1 MWPRWHTA
9 SQRVGGPDDTLRL
22 VSRLLLA
29 TFGLTL
35 LGCSSHRSPAPRA
48 LPEASAAQQAW
59 HYTATLASDRSKI
72 DVRLCFE
79 GPPGDRL
86 VSSNRRAADYIEHVR
101 VGDRRIAK
109 SGRTFSL
116 SDVDAGECLDYV
128 VDVLGMTR
136 AEGFSRHVRSE
147 GDSVLLRQSMW
158 LWYPRGLPEDIDVTL
173 TLNLPDGVEAS
184 VPWTAM
190 PGEDRSARTC
200 RYQLDST
207 VFQWI
212 GYNAFG
218 DLGLQRFET
227 GGTEVEV
234 ATLDA
239 PMRATKPGLK
249 AWASDAV
256 AASAELFGAFP
267 REHLQMLVLPVEG
280 SGSGSVYFGMA
291 GRGGGSGVYILMDN
305 LVDDHDLLGGWT
317 TTHELLHHGMPFVDD
332 AWMAEGWVSYYT
344 ELQRTR
350 MGHRD
355 EKEGWQKL
363 YEAFGRG
370 RRTERSGTLQEV
382 SDHMHDNF
390 GYQRVYWGGAA
401 VAFAVDVAIRQDSG
415 GEKSLDDA
423 MRFLRSCCGEAR
435 HKWNANDLLAKL
447 DAWYGKPLFTD
458 VAGPI
463 LSQSA
468 FPEVEDTLTALGIDT
483 SSGRVLLDD
492 SHPMAEQR
500 RAIMAPRKN

>member
-1 MWPRWHTA
+1 M
-9 SQRVGGPDDTLRL
+9 
-22 VSRLLLA
+22 
-29 TFGLTL
+29 L
-35 LGCSSHRSPAPRA
+35 LGCSSRPSAPARA

-59 HYTATLASDRSKI
+59 HYTATVAPDRSKI
-72 DVRLCFE
+72 EVRLCFE

-86 VSSNRRAADYIEHVR
+86 ISSNRRAADYIEHVR
-101 VGDRRIAK
+101 VEGRRIAK
-109 SGRTFSL
+109 TGRSFSL
-116 SDVDAGECLDYV
+116 TDVRAGDCLDYV

-136 AEGFSRHVRSE
+136 AEGFSRHVRTE
-147 GDSVLLRQSMW
+147 GESVLLRQSMW
-158 LWYPRGLPEDIDVTL
+158 LWWARGLPEDIDVTL
-173 TLNLPDGVEAS
+173 TLNLPEGVEAS

-207 VFQWI
+207 VFRWI

-234 ATLDA
+234 ATLDV
-239 PMRATKPGLK
+239 PMRATKSGLE

-256 AASAELFGAFP
+256 ASSAELFGGFP

-291 GRGGGSGVYILMDN
+291 GRGGGSGVYILMDDH
-305 LVDDHDLLGGWT
+305 VDDHELLGGWT
-317 TTHELLHHGMPFVDD
+317 TTHELLHHGMPFIND

-350 MGHRD
+350 LGHRD
-355 EKEGWQKL
+355 ERHGWQKL

-401 VAFAVDVAIRQDSG
+401 VAFAVDVALRKDSG
-415 GEKSLDDA
+415 GDKSLDDA

-435 HKWNANDLLAKL
+435 HKWDAAELLAKL
-447 DAWYGKPLFTD
+447 DVWYGKPLFTEL
-458 VAGPI
+458 AQSI
-463 LSQSA
+463 LSQQG
-468 FPEVEDTLTALGIDT
+468 FPDVEATFDALGIDT
-483 SSGRVLLDD
+483 SSGRVLMNDD
-492 SHPMAEQR
+492 HPMAQQR
-500 RAIMAPRKN
+500 RAMMAPRKN

>member
-1 MWPRWHTA
+1 MP
-9 SQRVGGPDDTLRL
+9 
-22 VSRLLLA
+22 RLLLA
-29 TFGLTL
+29 TLGLTL
-35 LGCSSHRSPAPRA
+35 LGCSSRPSPPARA
-48 LPEASAAQQAW
+48 LPEASAAQQGW
-59 HYTATLASDRSKI
+59 HYTATVSSDRSKI
-72 DVRLCFE
+72 DVQVCFE

-86 VSSNRRAADYIEHVR
+86 VSSNSRAADYIEHVR
-101 VGDRRIAK
+101 VGNRRIAK
-109 SGRTFSL
+109 TGRSFSL
-116 SDVDAGECLDYV
+116 TEVNAGDCLDYA
-128 VDVLGMTR
+128 VDLVGMTR

-158 LWYPRGLPEDIDVTL
+158 LWYPRGLPEDIGITM
-173 TLNLPDGVEAS
+173 TLNLPEGVEAS
-184 VPWTAM
+184 VPWIAM

-207 VFQWI
+207 IFRWI

-218 DLGLQRFET
+218 ELGLQRFET

-234 ATLDA
+234 ATLDL
-239 PMRATKPGLK
+239 PMHATKPGLK
-249 AWASDAV
+249 AWATDAV
-256 AASAELFGAFP
+256 EASASLYDGFP
-267 REHLQMLVLPVEG
+267 REHLQMLVVPVEG

-291 GRGGGSGVYILMDN
+291 GRGGGSGVYILMDDQ
-305 LVDDHDLLGGWT
+305 VEDQELLGGWT
-317 TTHELLHHGMPFVDD
+317 TTHELLHHGMPFVND

-350 MGHRD
+350 LGHRD
-355 EKEGWQKL
+355 EREGWQKL

-370 RRTERSGTLQEV
+370 LRTERSGTLQEV

-401 VAFAVDVAIRQDSG
+401 IAFALDAAVRKDSG

-435 HKWNANDLLAKL
+435 HKWDASDLLAKL
-447 DAWYGKPLFTD
+447 DVWYGKPLFTD
-458 VAGPI
+458 VAQGV
-463 LSQSA
+463 LSQEG
-468 FPEVEDTLTALGIDT
+468 FPDIEATFAALGVDT
-483 SSGRVLLDD
+483 SSGRVVLSDE
-492 SHPMAEQR
+492 HPMAEQR